1 MKGTIQ
7 WYPGHIAKVERELKD
22 RLAHV
27 DVILNVLD
35 ARLPQTT
42 FNQRVV
48 AQLSP
53 NKPMVLLLNK
63 ADLADPAQTNLWVS
77 QLETNERYTLVVP
90 VTATSPKARQRIIKA
105 ILDGAKPLLDKLVA
119 KGLRRR
125 PVRAALI
132 GMPNVGK
139 STLINMLVGKKKTQ
153 TGHRAGVTRGQ
164 QWVSLHKD
172 IQLLDLPG
180 LIPPQLESPEAG
192 LKLASVFSVGDA
204 AFDEETVAQY
214 LIGKVEALYPGRL
227 HHVYE
232 VPEATEL
239 ALKTLAEQR
248 NLLMAGGVPDTKRMA
263 QMLLKDFRLNRW
275 GGVTLE
281 HEATPS
287 PVSPHD

>member
-1 MKGTIQ
+1 
-7 WYPGHIAKVERELKD
+7 
-22 RLAHV
+22 
-27 DVILNVLD
+27 
-35 ARLPQTT
+35 
-42 FNQRVV
+42 
-48 AQLSP
+48 
-53 NKPMVLLLNK
+53 K

-227 HHVYE
+227 HRVYE

-281 HEATPS
+281 HEATPF
-287 PVSPHD
+287 PGVSS